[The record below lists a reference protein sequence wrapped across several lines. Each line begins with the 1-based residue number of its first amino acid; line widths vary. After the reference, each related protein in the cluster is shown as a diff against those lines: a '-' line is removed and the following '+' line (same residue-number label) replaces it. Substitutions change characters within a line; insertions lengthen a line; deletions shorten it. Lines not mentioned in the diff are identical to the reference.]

1 MLLPYTKRETA
12 LGDSARMIVALHN
25 LRVADKCKQKCVHKT
40 INGPNTD
47 CTDRRAMT
55 DPRPFGAHAT
65 SHSQD
70 CTFVCTALH
79 SC

>member
-1 MLLPYTKRETA
+1 MQHMVRIQAILQFLCGPMLLPYTKRETA

-47 CTDRRAMT
+47 CTDCK
-55 DPRPFGAHAT
+55 
-65 SHSQD
+65 SN
-70 CTFVCTALH
+70 
-79 SC
+79 